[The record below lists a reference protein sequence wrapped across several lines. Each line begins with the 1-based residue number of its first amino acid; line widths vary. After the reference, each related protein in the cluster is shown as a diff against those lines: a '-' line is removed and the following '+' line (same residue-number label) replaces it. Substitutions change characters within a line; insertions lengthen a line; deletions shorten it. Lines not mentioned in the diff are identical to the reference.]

1 MDRFDGMR
9 MKGINTNDATAV
21 ASDILEGKTAYAS
34 GQKLIGTLKQGG
46 GGGGSSGNLPLPV
59 KQLSFTQTK
68 YVRGKG
74 TVDFIFPETATA
86 VDLYIKENEVPET
99 LDDYNKM
106 YTFTDKDGAK
116 DIEFDQH
123 EDGTYA
129 SKYGM
134 WAVSRNDSGTQT
146 ALNHT
151 NKILPITLY
160 YTGDIIETSFGK
172 AVNDYQYW
180 SAGSYSPY
188 KLNCKRC
195 PNGKTL
201 FGLTNCSDT
210 GLYEIDKKA
219 GTVKQLLNSGTNYV
233 HHTNIDDKISFI
245 ANENYQYE
253 YNSETSEITQISN
266 FSGAYNV
273 WLRYKHYRFVEKN
286 SSGDYCI
293 IYNTLTKTWKTIK
306 KGSAYT
312 RLILTEEG
320 VFAYNIY
327 AKTSDATY
335 KRVYK
340 FNEETETFVEI
351 KIIGNSWG
359 ANQYAKLV
367 EDSYGTVWMDD
378 SNASYAAAVTYY
390 NGEMFVSPSDNY
402 KPRFY
407 EAAVFKMGGAKYFI
421 YEGTLVKFDGNKL
434 TNVATGFGSYTMTS
448 VTCKEQ
454 NGKYYL
460 WCVGGSYPALYEFD
474 GNEVTLIEG
483 NDTSYPYYSIT
494 QIDNVIYFSHNST
507 TYKIEN
513 NSLISL
519 GGVSGTLGYFQKID
533 GYIYATSGAMKNAYI
548 LKGNTFK
555 QIATTTQE
563 TRLWERN
570 GTIYIAQSYNKWSS
584 SSELN
589 VLQYTPDKDTAE
601 ATSIFVRW
609 HLGYGYYLSTDNKKV
624 YNLNTGEI
632 ENVSFG
638 ATNNFCDGNDGG
650 DENNQWSGDTLVAN
664 FTSTDSEFLFL
675 A

>member
-1 MDRFDGMR
+1 MDRFDDMR

-172 AVNDYQYW
+172 AVNNYSYWDASSQSYKMIALKLGDGNILLSNQY
-180 SAGSYSPY
+180 SKS
-188 KLNCKRC
+188 
-195 PNGKTL
+195 
-201 FGLTNCSDT
+201 
-210 GLYEIDKKA
+210 GLYLIDKKTGA
-219 GTVKQLLNSGTNYV
+219 VSKVSEQGYDAVHFMYVDAKNTYVSGGGT
-233 HHTNIDDKISFI
+233 
-245 ANENYQYE
+245 QYN
-253 YNSETSEITQISN
+253 YNSETKELNPISAI
-266 FSGAYNV
+266 SGTINQT
-273 WLRYKHYRFVEKN
+273 LRYKNLCFVYANAIN
-286 SSGDYCI
+286 SEALL
-293 IYNTLTKTWKTIK
+293 YNVETQTWKKINK
-306 KGSAYT
+306 PGYCKLFSA
-312 RLILTEEG
+312 EEG

-327 AKTSDATY
+327 TKTSDTTY

-359 ANQYAKLV
+359 ADQYAKLV

-378 SNASYAAAVTYY
+378 SNTSYAAAVTYY

-421 YEGTLVKFDGNKL
+421 YKGTLVKFDGNKL
-434 TNVATGFGSYTMTS
+434 TNVATGFGSHTMTS

-460 WCVGGSYPALYEFD
+460 WCAENSYSALYEFD
-474 GNEVTLIEG
+474 GNEVTLILDSG
-483 NDTSYPYYSIT
+483 GSSIT
-494 QIDNVIYFSHNST
+494 QIDNVIYFT
-507 TYKIEN
+507 YGYATYKIEN

-519 GGVSGTLGYFQKID
+519 GSVSETLGYFQKID
-533 GYIYATSGAMKNAYI
+533 GYIYATSSAMKNAYI
-548 LKGNTFK
+548 LKGNTFNK
-555 QIATTTQE
+555 IATTTQE

-570 GTIYIAQSYNKWSS
+570 GTIYIAQSYHKWDS

-624 YNLNTGEI
+624 YNLSTGEI

-650 DENNQWSGDTLVAN
+650 DSDNNWSSDTLVAN
-664 FTSTDSEFLFL
+664 FTSTDSTFLFL